1 MVKKFLLL
9 VMAAFSLTAVQAQKQ
24 VAQKVTPVEAD
35 PTNLNPVNSQDVL
48 DAFARQQAAKTTTT
62 NLRRTGMAK
71 AVRRNAAESVE
82 YLVAA
87 QSHTLDYTFVY
98 EGGDFSVWSIGVA
111 VDGNNVT
118 FEHLF
123 HVEALSPDWNPYVD
137 EVVTGVYDA
146 DAKTVTIPAVA
157 TGYNGES
164 SIHFLVNENGSNAEK
179 AHFTTAVTNH
189 ELFDA
194 LESLGATHGDNI
206 AVEDTEGTIEGSDLK
221 IEVIVDG
228 ASYAPADLVAGADPR
243 PDQPRFGGNI
253 DLNDEYGTG
262 CLFCMESC
270 SLGIT
275 SNAAYEYTEPMEF
288 TPTDNMPAANT
299 PVTIVYTVL

>member
-1 MVKKFLLL
+1 MKKTVLLAL
-9 VMAAFSLTAVQAQKQ
+9 VTVLSLAALAGCSSNNEATDAATDTATEA
-24 VAQKVTPVEAD
+24 VEGI
-35 PTNLNPVNSQDVL
+35 V
-48 DAFARQQAAKTTTT
+48 
-62 NLRRTGMAK
+62 
-71 AVRRNAAESVE
+71 
-82 YLVAA
+82 
-87 QSHTLDYTFVY
+87 
-98 EGGDFSVWSIGVA
+98 
-111 VDGNNVT
+111 
-118 FEHLF
+118 
-123 HVEALSPDWNPYVD
+123 VD
-137 EVVTGVYDA
+137 EA
-146 DAKTVTIPAVA
+146 AKTVTIPATA
-157 TGYNGES
+157 TGYSGES

-179 AHFTTAVTNH
+179 AYFTTAVTNH

-228 ASYAPADLVAGADPR
+228 TSYAPSDLVAGADAR

-253 DLNDEYGTG
+253 ELNDEYGTG

-288 TPTDNMPAANT
+288 TPTDNMPAAGT
-299 PVTIVYTVL
+299 PVTVVYTVL